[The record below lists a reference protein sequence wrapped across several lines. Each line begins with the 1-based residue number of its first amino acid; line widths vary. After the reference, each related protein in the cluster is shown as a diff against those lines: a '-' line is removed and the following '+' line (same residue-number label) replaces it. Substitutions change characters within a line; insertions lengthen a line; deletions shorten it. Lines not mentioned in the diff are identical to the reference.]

1 MRVFR
6 PNFFLDSFQDGRSPM
21 SSGAES
27 DDSSGP
33 DSPSVV
39 LPIRTASAATQQQLQ
54 QFTRSSVMEPNG
66 LQGLVAQQQQEKQQQ
81 HANGNSNSATGGVSI
96 RMSNSKS
103 SSQQQ
108 PGQTQATGSAAAAA
122 INLAG
127 IVGTLSRLDGLVS
140 DIPSGLYPPSA
151 FQHIPPE
158 IVMQLVEMGHLKF
171 HSNEGKL
178 SIICT

>member
-6 PNFFLDSFQDGRSPM
+6 PNFSLDSFQDGRSPM

-39 LPIRTASAATQQQLQ
+39 LPIRTAATQQQLQ

-66 LQGLVAQQQQEKQQQ
+66 LQGLVVQQQEKQQ

-108 PGQTQATGSAAAAA
+108 PGQTQATGSTAAAA

-178 SIICT
+178 SINCS

>member
-1 MRVFR
+1 
-6 PNFFLDSFQDGRSPM
+6 M

-39 LPIRTASAATQQQLQ
+39 LPLRTASVATQQLQL
-54 QFTRSSVMEPNG
+54 TRPSGSSIMLEPNG
-66 LQGLVAQQQQEKQQQ
+66 LQGLGQEK
-81 HANGNSNSATGGVSI
+81 HANGNSSNTLGAATGGVSI
-96 RMSNSKS
+96 RMSNSKGIS
-103 SSQQQ
+103 AGQLQQKQQQ
-108 PGQTQATGSAAAAA
+108 E
-122 INLAG
+122 L
-127 IVGTLSRLDGLVS
+127 LSRLDGLVS

-171 HSNEGKL
+171 HSNEGKFIDNLIVTFKHTKL
-178 SIICT
+178 SIALI

>member
-1 MRVFR
+1 
-6 PNFFLDSFQDGRSPM
+6 M

-39 LPIRTASAATQQQLQ
+39 LPLRTASVATQQLQL
-54 QFTRSSVMEPNG
+54 TRPSGSSSNIIMMEPNG
-66 LQGLVAQQQQEKQQQ
+66 LQGLGQEK
-81 HANGNSNSATGGVSI
+81 HENGNSSNTLGAANGGVSI
-96 RMSNSKS
+96 RMSNSKGIS
-103 SSQQQ
+103 AGQLQQKQQQ
-108 PGQTQATGSAAAAA
+108 E
-122 INLAG
+122 L
-127 IVGTLSRLDGLVS
+127 LSRLDGLVS
-140 DIPSGLYPPSA
+140 DIPSGLYPQSA

-178 SIICT
+178 LDNLTVKINQTKVIDCFD